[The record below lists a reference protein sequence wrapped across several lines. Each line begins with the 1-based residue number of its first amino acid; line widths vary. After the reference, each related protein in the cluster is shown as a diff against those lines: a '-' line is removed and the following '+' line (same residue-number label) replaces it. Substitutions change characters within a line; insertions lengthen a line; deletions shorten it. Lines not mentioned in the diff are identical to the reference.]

1 MTLNRNT
8 TTKNVIDAGI
18 VGIIVL
24 ALAQLAITAIAGIIL
39 GIRKIVI
46 WIVQKCQALYRK
58 KHGLEPIDYVKDV
71 EQALKQ

>member
-39 GIRKIVI
+39 GIRKIAI
-46 WIVQKCQALYRK
+46 WIVQKFQALYRK
-58 KHGLEPIDYVKDV
+58 KHGLEPIDYVKEV